1 MKAVALCVG
10 LGLLGCRPSV
20 DTAPPVPA
28 PLPVCPEPSP
38 QPEPLEA
45 DAKLFFAA
53 VDELLSGGST
63 PSYDQLKAEFPDSPH
78 TARVKALGTRI
89 ASLTGKLNAANKE
102 LQQRRND
109 EAGCTTNL
117 EQLTRER
124 DRLRQDLDQ
133 LKRVMLEAELRPR

>member
-1 MKAVALCVG
+1 MKAVVLCVG
-10 LGLLGCRPSV
+10 LSLVGCRTPV
-20 DTAPPVPA
+20 DAAPPVVA
-28 PLPVCPEPSP
+28 PLPVCPEPAP
-38 QPEPLEA
+38 QPEPLLA
-45 DAKLFFAA
+45 DAKLFFMA
-53 VDELLSGGST
+53 VDELLSGGGT
-63 PSYDQLKAEFPDSPH
+63 PSYDRLKAEFPDSPH
-78 TARVKALGTRI
+78 TARVKALGARMG
-89 ASLTGKLNAANKE
+89 SLVGKLNAANKE